1 MRMKNTRDIQ
11 PIAIRDYLEQVR
23 PTDKM
28 PEAIEPCL
36 MGLFGEVGSV
46 MAASKKL
53 HREKNVYIGFRQV
66 AVEEFGD
73 ALWYLAG
80 ICRRKNLS
88 LENLF
93 VATSEHARKPLAPIA
108 MDATTWPIALGVG
121 AEVPPALDSS
131 LLKLGAIAGALLVP
145 IDQAAFAAKL
155 QEFVSAYC
163 DAMQACQIPFAEVA
177 RGNLEKT
184 IGRFVEPNAEQL
196 PTFDSDFN
204 VEERLPEEFT
214 IHVSQRVGNRA
225 YLQWNGVFIGAPLTD
240 NIADPDGYRFHD
252 VFHIAHAA
260 VLHWS
265 PVFRALIQ
273 HKRKSRPA
281 IDEAEDGGR
290 AVVVEEGLA
299 AWIFAQAKQ
308 LSFFEGHESVPFD
321 LLKVVQR
328 FVAGYEVEAC
338 PLNLWERAI
347 LQGYGVF
354 REIRKSGGGLIVANR
369 KTRSVEFKP
378 LTAVS
383 SSTAATPK
391 P

>member
-1 MRMKNTRDIQ
+1 MRSARDIQ

-28 PEAIEPCL
+28 PDAIEPCL

-53 HREKNVYIGFRQV
+53 HREKKVYIGFHQV

-88 LENLF
+88 LEEFF
-93 VATSEHARKPLAPIA
+93 VTSGRQGSKPLAPIA
-108 MDATTWPIALGVG
+108 MDAATWPIALGVE
-121 AEVPPALDSS
+121 AEVPPVLDAS
-131 LLKLGAIAGALLVP
+131 LLRLGAIAGKLLELA
-145 IDQAAFAAKL
+145 DETNFATTL

-163 DAMQACQIPFAEVA
+163 CAIQACQIPFAEVA

-184 IGRFVEPNAEQL
+184 IGRFVEPDSDKL
-196 PTFDSDFN
+196 PTFDSRFE
-204 VEERLPEEFT
+204 VEERLPNKFT
-214 IHVSQRVGNRA
+214 IHVSQRFGNRA
-225 YLQWNGVFIGAPLTD
+225 YLQWNEVFIGAPLTD

-265 PVFRALIQ
+265 PVFRSIIQ
-273 HKRKSRPA
+273 HKRKSQPA

-290 AVVVEEGLA
+290 ALVVEEGLT
-299 AWIFAQAKQ
+299 AWIFAQAKE
-308 LSFFEGHESVPFD
+308 LNFFEGYESVPFD

-328 FVAGYEVEAC
+328 FVAGYEVADC
-338 PLNLWERAI
+338 PLKLWESAI

-354 REIRKSGGGLIVANR
+354 REIRKSGGGLVTANR
-369 KTRSVEFKP
+369 TARTVEFKP
-378 LTAVS
+378 LPVAS
-383 SSTAATPK
+383 G
-391 P
+391 